1 MTAIIEDQTDV
12 KAVMAT
18 VKPEPESEAET
29 QVPSPKKARKV
40 VKKVTTK
47 VKTEVKVE
55 EEVVKTKAK
64 TKRKAIKNEEADD
77 EELAEDEDGDK
88 KPAPKKRK
96 TKAEKEA
103 EENMIFAPRTAV
115 SSLKR
120 SMFIG
125 AHVSGAGGIQ
135 NSVQNALKIGA
146 NSFALF
152 LKSQRKWESPPLADE
167 NRDAWQVKVKEL
179 GYDAAKHVLPHGS
192 YLVNLAQVEKDKA
205 DQAYGNFIDDLKR
218 CEVLGIGLYNF
229 HPGSTGGDTKE
240 AAIGRIAAQLN
251 RAHKETEKVVTV
263 LECMCG
269 SGNVI
274 GSAFE
279 ELRDIIALV
288 EDKTRVGVC
297 IDTCHAFA
305 AGYDFRTPEAFD
317 ATMSKFDEVVGMAYL
332 KAIHCR
338 FGQAISG
345 CPPYVR
351 LTCVQ

>member
-1 MTAIIEDQTDV
+1 MPRATRSTARKAAITEDQTEV
-12 KAVMAT
+12 KTVVAT
-18 VKPEPESEAET
+18 VKPEPDLETEPEAH
-29 QVPSPKKARKV
+29 SPRKVKKV

-47 VKTEVKVE
+47 VKTEVRVK
-55 EEVVKTKAK
+55 EEVVAPEAKTKVK
-64 TKRKAIKNEEADD
+64 TKRKAIKNEEAAD
-77 EELAEDEDGDK
+77 EDEAGEGEDA

-103 EENMIFAPRTAV
+103 EENMILAPRTAV

-146 NSFALF
+146 NAFALF
-152 LKSQRKWESPPLADE
+152 LKSQRKWESPPLAVE
-167 NRDAWQVKVKEL
+167 NRDAWHVKIKEL

-218 CEVLGIGLYNF
+218 CDALGIELYNF

-251 RAHKETEKVVTV
+251 RAHKETERVVTV

-274 GSAFE
+274 GSTFE

-288 EDKTRVGVC
+288 EDKKRVGVC

-305 AGYDFRTPEAFD
+305 AGYDLRTPEAFQE
-317 ATMSKFDEVVGMAYL
+317 TMKRFDEVVGMGYL
-332 KAIHCR
+332 KAIHCT
-338 FGQAISG
+338 SG
-345 CPPYVR
+345 VG
-351 LTCVQ
+351 